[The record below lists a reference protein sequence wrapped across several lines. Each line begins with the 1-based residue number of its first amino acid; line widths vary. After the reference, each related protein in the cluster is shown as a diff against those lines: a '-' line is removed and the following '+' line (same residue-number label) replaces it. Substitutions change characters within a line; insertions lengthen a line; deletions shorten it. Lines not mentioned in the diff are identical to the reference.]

1 MHVYTAYAPYCIYRE
16 TKHLSEKAQYFLEKT
31 FKMETTKP
39 YPVQNN
45 DKEEDEMQL
54 IPMLQLCF
62 RLFVRNWK
70 WFLLSVCLC
79 VCIGW
84 FYQQRQPRI
93 LQRQSVM
100 LIEDSDGGSTSSVRR
115 STKRNSM
122 NTLLELNGVSVGDN
136 LKNEIFILS
145 SKRLMLRVVQ
155 KLRLEVDYTVKE
167 NLHDVTL
174 YGKTRPFEVLFQRD
188 YKGKFAQ
195 DITVS
200 KKNATTLTLSGMTD
214 RTGEEVAPIDVK
226 LGQMVQTPYGNLCV
240 VRGEAFDK
248 WTGGEPVRV
257 TRLSQDNAAAR
268 FLGTLSVAEYDKET
282 SLIVLSC
289 SDTNKDRADQIL
301 ATLFDTY
308 KEDVV
313 ENKNRVAQNT
323 AKFID
328 ERIDIISRELSSVE
342 SQLANFKK
350 RNQLVDFE
358 KTSQEVLSQT
368 SSARQQSLQAET
380 QLNVA
385 RYLDEYLHSHSNT
398 HDLIPALS
406 ISDASFNQQI
416 ATFNDQMNKRNQMA
430 ANSSE
435 ATAMVRE
442 LDRQLAQMRQA
453 IVSSLRS
460 YVSSLEVRLRDAKA
474 NEAQLTGRIAG
485 APDQEKQGL
494 DIQRQQSLK
503 EALYTYLLNK
513 REEVALQQAINEAN
527 VRLVEGPVGNKQV
540 SPRSLIIIGISF
552 LLGLLIPALIIWLRR
567 SLDVSVHSRRD
578 VEAATTIPVLGEIPS
593 IDKKE
598 SDRTLITDFDS
609 DAAIVEAFR
618 ILRFS
623 LGYMRHATQV
633 MMATSTT
640 PGQGKSFVARNMAII
655 LAMAGKK
662 VVVIDADIRK
672 RTLSNTFGH
681 ASGLTTYLADD
692 DTVLADIIKRDVFAQ
707 GVDFIPAGH
716 MPPNPS
722 ELLMSDNL
730 EKLVNE
736 LRKQYDYVIF
746 DTTPMFSVA
755 DASIVNRVVEITLF
769 VIRAGVQNRDFLPDL
784 ETINQ
789 DNRFKKLCVIVNDVK
804 AFDNYHTDGYGYGY
818 GYGYNAGREK
828 KNGRVKRILNR
839 LHH

>member
-1 MHVYTAYAPYCIYRE
+1 
-16 TKHLSEKAQYFLEKT
+16 
-31 FKMETTKP
+31 MENNKN
-39 YPVQNN
+39 YPVPNN
-45 DKEEDEMQL
+45 EQGDGEMQL

-62 RLFVRNWK
+62 RLFMRNWM
-70 WFLLSVCLC
+70 WFLLSAVLC

-84 FYQQRQPRI
+84 LYQQRQPRI

-100 LIEDSDGGSTSSVRR
+100 LIEDSDGGSTTSMRR
-115 STKRNSM
+115 SSKRNSM

-145 SKRLMLRVVQ
+145 SKRLMQRVVE
-155 KLRLEVDYTVKE
+155 KLHLEVDYTVKE

-195 DITVS
+195 SVTVT

-214 RTGEEVAPIDVK
+214 RMGEEVAPIDVK
-226 LGQMVQTPYGNLCV
+226 LGQMVSTPYGKLCV
-240 VRGEAFDK
+240 VRGTAFDK
-248 WTGGEPVRV
+248 WNEGEHVSV
-257 TRLSQDNAAAR
+257 TRLSVDNASAR
-268 FLGTLSVAEYDKET
+268 FLAALSVSEYDKET
-282 SLIVLSC
+282 SLIVLDC
-289 SDTNKDRADQIL
+289 RDTNKDRADDIL

-323 AKFID
+323 ANFID
-328 ERIDIISRELSSVE
+328 ERIGIISRELSSVE
-342 SQLANFKK
+342 SQLASFKK
-350 RNQLVDFE
+350 RNKLVDFE
-358 KTSQEVLSQT
+358 KSSQEALTQT
-368 SSARQQSLQAET
+368 ATARQQALQAET

-385 RYLDEYLHSHSNT
+385 RYLEEYLRSHSANE
-398 HDLIPALS
+398 HDLIPALN

-435 ATAMVRE
+435 SATMVRE
-442 LDRQLAQMRQA
+442 LDRQLSQMRQA
-453 IVSSLRS
+453 IASSLRS
-460 YVSSLEVRLRDAKA
+460 YVNSLELRLRDAKA

-527 VRLVEGPVGNKQV
+527 VRLVEGPVGGKQV

-552 LLGLLIPALIIWLRR
+552 LIGLLIPALIIWLRR

-578 VEAATTIPVLGEIPS
+578 VELATSIPVLGEIPNL
-593 IDKKE
+593 DKKD

-633 MMATSTT
+633 MMTTSTT

-681 ASGLTTYLADD
+681 AFGLTSYLADD
-692 DTVLADIIKRDVFAQ
+692 QTSLSDIIKPEAFAQ

-716 MPPNPS
+716 RPPNPS
-722 ELLMSDNL
+722 ELLMSGNL
-730 EKLVNE
+730 EKLVDE

-755 DASIVNRVVEITLF
+755 DASIVNRVVDLTLF
-769 VIRAGVQNRDFLPDL
+769 IIRAGVQNRDFLPDL
-784 ETINQ
+784 ETIYQ
-789 DNRFKKLCVIVNDVK
+789 DNRYKRLCIIVNDVK
-804 AFDNYHTDGYGYGY
+804 SSDSYSYKGSYGYGY
-818 GYGYNAGREK
+818 GYGAMHGNK
-828 KNGRVKRILNR
+828 SGRVKRVLSR
-839 LHH
+839 LRH